1 MSERSGGRKRSK
13 QSEANERV
21 SGASE
26 QANERT
32 DERAAQY
39 YSLYSWLISTIVVER
54 LTAVAAAVAE
64 EGEAVEEVEED
75 LDREGR

>member
-1 MSERSGGRKRSK
+1 MR
-13 QSEANERV
+13 
-21 SGASE
+21 
-26 QANERT
+26 ANERT
-32 DERAAQY
+32 DERVAQY